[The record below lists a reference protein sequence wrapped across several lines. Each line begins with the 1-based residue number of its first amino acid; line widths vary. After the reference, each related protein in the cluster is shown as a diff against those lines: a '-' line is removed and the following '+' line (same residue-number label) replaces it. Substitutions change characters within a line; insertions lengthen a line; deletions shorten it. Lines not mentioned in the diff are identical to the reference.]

1 MDNLRH
7 SFDPVFFTQ
16 EEKEQL
22 TARLKQAAEQ
32 EDNMKDSTK
41 RAIRHTSHRIVIGI
55 AAAAVLTTGALA
67 AAVSG
72 GLLDYFDARTPEDQ
86 STLEEGIDQLNRSET
101 YNGWSFQFTD
111 CIGDDSTV
119 YLGGAGGSR
128 GHRLN

>member
-1 MDNLRH
+1 MGDLRH

-22 TARLKQAAEQ
+22 TARLRQAAEQ

-41 RAIRHTSHRIVIGI
+41 RAIRHTSHRLIIGVAV
-55 AAAAVLTTGALA
+55 AAALTTGALA
-67 AAVSG
+67 AAVGG
-72 GLLDYFDARTPEDQ
+72 GLMGYFEARTPEDQ
-86 STLEEGIDQLNRSET
+86 STLEEGIYQLNRSET

-119 YLGGAGGSR
+119 YLWGSWWLQR
-128 GHRLN
+128 APS